1 MSGKFELKASSNG
14 QFMFNLKA
22 SNGQVILTSELY
34 KAKDDALDGIA
45 SVRKHSADDANF
57 ERKTSKNGEP
67 FFSLKSTNGRII
79 GKSET
84 YSSAAAMEN
93 GIASV
98 KANAPD
104 AKLDDLTVQ

>member
-1 MSGKFELKASSNG
+1 MPGKFELKVSTNG

-22 SNGQVILTSELY
+22 TNGQVILTSEQY
-34 KAKDDALDGIA
+34 KAKDDAVDGIA
-45 SVRKHSADDANF
+45 SVRKHAAGDANF

-67 FFSLKSTNGRII
+67 FFSLKAANGRII

-84 YSSAAAMEN
+84 YSSATAMEN

-104 AKLDDLTVQ
+104 AKLEDLTTQ